1 MGEQNQVMI
10 SHSVIEEIELG
21 SGLGFD
27 RLRDFLESIGDH
39 ESTGL
44 LVIDRRRCIRA
55 ANRAVLQ
62 LPDSHIES
70 LEPQEGISDP
80 NHPGH
85 ILEQCSQDPGEACD
99 LCKMH
104 NSCLALVARNVAT
117 KVLDAGEA
125 RDFHI
130 QLQVGDREA
139 PVEVA
144 LHFKVTPMSFLGEEF
159 AVVLIG
165 DLDRLKEAGRRTKG
179 QDFYGMIG
187 RDPTMLQLFDT
198 IRQVGRIDVPVLIE
212 GESGTGKEMVA
223 NALHQESSRR
233 DGRLV
238 PVNCA
243 ALSPGLLESEL
254 FGHVRGAFT
263 GASRDKKGRF
273 QLADEGSIFLDE
285 IGELSQDMQLKLLR
299 VLQDGTFEPVGSEK
313 TQKVDTRLLCATN
326 RKLEREV
333 AVGRFRADLY
343 YRLCVV
349 LITVPPLRQR
359 KGDIP
364 LLTEYLLNKVADD
377 FGVPVPVLSPDF
389 IAALERHSWPG
400 NVRELDNALRH
411 AVVRGR
417 NGLLLPSHLPAAT
430 TTADNA
436 RKAYQSRS
444 RKLDS
449 KAISVALSDC
459 NGNKVQAAKS
469 LGISRA
475 TLYRYLA
482 DLDFLAT

>member
-1 MGEQNQVMI
+1 MI
-10 SHSVIEEIELG
+10 RHSVVEEIELG

-39 ESTGL
+39 DSTGL
-44 LVIDRRRCIRA
+44 LVIDRQRCIRA

-62 LPDSHIES
+62 LPNSNIEH
-70 LEPQEGISDP
+70 LEPEDGISDSDY
-80 NHPGH
+80 PGH
-85 ILEQCSQDPGEACD
+85 ILEQSSQDPGEACD

-117 KVLDAGEA
+117 KVLATGEA

-130 QLQVGDREA
+130 QLQVGDHQD
-139 PVEVA
+139 PVDVA

-165 DLDRLKEAGRRTKG
+165 DLDRLKEASRRTKG

-187 RDPTMLQLFDT
+187 RDQSMLQLFDT

-254 FGHVRGAFT
+254 FGHVKGAFT

-273 QLADEGSIFLDE
+273 ELAHEGSIFLDE
-285 IGELSQDMQLKLLR
+285 VGELSPDIQIKLLR
-299 VLQDGTFEPVGSEK
+299 VLQDGTFESVGSEK
-313 TQKVDTRLLCATN
+313 TRRVNTRLICATN

-333 AVGRFRADLY
+333 EVGRFRADLY

-359 KGDIP
+359 GGDIP
-364 LLTEYLLNKVADD
+364 LLTEYLLNKAAED
-377 FGVPVPVLSPDF
+377 FGVPTPALSPDF

-400 NVRELDNALRH
+400 NVRQLDNALRH
-411 AVVRGR
+411 ALVRSRR
-417 NGLLLPSHLPAAT
+417 NGTLRPSHLPAAT
-430 TTADNA
+430 VAPVSA
-436 RKAYQSRS
+436 RQASQSR
-444 RKLDS
+444 RRRVDF
-449 KAISVALSDC
+449 KAISLALSAC
-459 NGNKVQAAKS
+459 GGNKVQAAKR

-482 DLDFLAT
+482 DLDLQGS